1 MSISYLSI
9 RPSIPLSPQCVLL
22 NAHKIGDI
30 VPSVV
35 LVHMTRPINRGLR
48 DRRPTRDGTRVVIV
62 LAAYVCTLVL
72 PTLFHLS
79 P

>member
-9 RPSIPLSPQCVLL
+9 RPSIPLSPQFVLL

-48 DRRPTRDGTRVVIV
+48 DRRPTRDGACAVIV
-62 LAAYVCTLVL
+62 LVVHVCTLVL
-72 PTLFHLS
+72 PTLFHL
-79 P
+79 PP